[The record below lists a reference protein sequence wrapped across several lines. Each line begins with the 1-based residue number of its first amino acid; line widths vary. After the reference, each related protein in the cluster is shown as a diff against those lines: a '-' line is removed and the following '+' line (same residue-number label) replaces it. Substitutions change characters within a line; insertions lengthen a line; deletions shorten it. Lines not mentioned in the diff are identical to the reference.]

1 MAAPIQSYSKHS
13 DNAMNHLSDYTYQR
27 CCKCSLAKPVA
38 ATTICMHQAE
48 PPYNNDL
55 PEKITLTFQ
64 GNHCCTAAR
73 LVHSRVLATKAGAR
87 CSRQR
92 LTHDRKVITASCVLQ
107 AACCQLRP

>member
-73 LVHSRVLATKAGAR
+73 WCTAVCWQRKPERGAAD
-87 CSRQR
+87 S
-92 LTHDRKVITASCVLQ
+92 A
-107 AACCQLRP
+107 